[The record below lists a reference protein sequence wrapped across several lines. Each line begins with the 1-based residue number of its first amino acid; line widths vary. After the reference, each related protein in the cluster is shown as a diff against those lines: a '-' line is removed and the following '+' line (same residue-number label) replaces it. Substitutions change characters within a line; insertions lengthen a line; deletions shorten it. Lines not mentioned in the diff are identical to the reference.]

1 MLGNYFY
8 HEIIRKTIIGF
19 GTLFNGIS
27 IQHKNEQGQVISD
40 QKVALAY
47 GPAQKFLARIDQ
59 QANLNKAVQI
69 TLPRMSFEMT
79 SLEYDSSRKAGIT
92 QTFKTT
98 NNSQMKKVYM
108 PVPYNIGFQLNIF
121 CKLND
126 DALQIVEQILPYF
139 QPSFN
144 ITINLVDSIGEKRD
158 IPIIL
163 NNISMQDDYEGDFS
177 SRRALI
183 YTLNFTAKTYLFG
196 GIADSPE
203 GLIKKVTV
211 DTYASTNTKTATRQ
225 MRYVVTPK
233 AKKDYDNDQTGDL
246 TLTINDTETL
256 IPVVDSSNF
265 EIGNRII
272 IDNEIMYVDS
282 IPTSTQLYVERGYD
296 STVKATHLKNAIIN
310 LLTAADD
317 VLIEPEDDFGFNESF
332 TYLGDSKAYSPTR
345 KIDI

>member
-1 MLGNYFY
+1 MLGSYFY

-27 IQHKNEQGQVISD
+27 IKHKDNDGKVIND

-47 GPAQKFLARIDQ
+47 GPAQKFLARIEQ

-92 QTFKTT
+92 QTFKSVT
-98 NNSQMKKVYM
+98 NSQMKKVYM

-126 DALQIVEQILPYF
+126 DALQIIEQILPYF
-139 QPSFN
+139 QPAFN

-158 IPIIL
+158 IPIVL
-163 NNISMQDDYEGDFS
+163 NGISMQDDYEGDFS

-211 DTYASTNTKTATRQ
+211 DTYASTNTRTATRQ
-225 MRYVVTPK
+225 MRYIVTPK
-233 AKKDYDNDQTGDL
+233 AKKDYTNDQTGDL
-246 TLTINDTETL
+246 TATINDSEPL
-256 IPVVDSSNF
+256 IAVVDSSGF
-265 EIGNRII
+265 EVGNRII
-272 IDNEIMYVDS
+272 IDSEIMYVEA
-282 IPTSTQLYVERGYD
+282 IPSSTQLYVERGYD
-296 STVKATHLKNAIIN
+296 STVKATHLKDAVIN
-310 LLTAADD
+310 LLTTADD
-317 VLIEPEDDFGFNESF
+317 ALIEPDDDFGFNESF

-345 KIDI
+345 QIDI